1 MRINK
6 INLKKKSLCKAHQ
19 QIEQIVNNFPIVN
32 FCIEMKK
39 KIHCS
44 RRGRKLCCE
53 EEERRR
59 RRRRLRR
66 DRISG
71 RVHEIHEDP

>member
-1 MRINK
+1 
-6 INLKKKSLCKAHQ
+6 
-19 QIEQIVNNFPIVN
+19 
-32 FCIEMKK
+32 MKK

-44 RRGRKLCCE
+44 RRGRKLCFE

-59 RRRRLRR
+59 RR

>member
-1 MRINK
+1 
-6 INLKKKSLCKAHQ
+6 
-19 QIEQIVNNFPIVN
+19 
-32 FCIEMKK
+32 MKK

>member
-1 MRINK
+1 
-6 INLKKKSLCKAHQ
+6 L
-19 QIEQIVNNFPIVN
+19 
-32 FCIEMKK
+32 KK

-44 RRGRKLCCE
+44 RRGRKLCFEE

-59 RRRRLRR
+59 RRR

>member
-1 MRINK
+1 
-6 INLKKKSLCKAHQ
+6 L
-19 QIEQIVNNFPIVN
+19 
-32 FCIEMKK
+32 KK

-59 RRRRLRR
+59 RRG
-66 DRISG
+66 RISG

>member
-1 MRINK
+1 
-6 INLKKKSLCKAHQ
+6 
-19 QIEQIVNNFPIVN
+19 
-32 FCIEMKK
+32 MKK

-53 EEERRR
+53 EEEKRR
-59 RRRRLRR
+59 RR